1 MMKKIKIVFSLF
13 VSLLGMLFFVNTT
26 YASVNTDLQN
36 NLNNFAQND
45 ESADFTKAVVKGK
58 TITVTVDDS
67 YVEDP
72 VEELGRESF
81 MSDVFSQVKKIQK
94 GHGTKYT
101 LIIKDKKSGKLAKAN
116 YKGNGWVRNSNDHT
130 EKNEYDFN

>member
-1 MMKKIKIVFSLF
+1 MKKCKFILAIVAFSLGI
-13 VSLLGMLFFVNTT
+13 VLF
-26 YASVNTDLQN
+26 
-36 NLNNFAQND
+36 
-45 ESADFTKAVVKGK
+45 ESAASASTNSDLLNDLNSYAKNSTDSDFNKATVKGK

-72 VEELGRESF
+72 VEELGRESY
-81 MSDVFSQVKKIQK
+81 MTDVFKQVKKIQK
-94 GHGTKYT
+94 NHGTKYA

-116 YKGNGWVRNSNDHT
+116 YKGSGWVRNSNDKT

>member
-1 MMKKIKIVFSLF
+1 MKKRILLSTILTMILLF
-13 VSLLGMLFFVNTT
+13 VSPEAIS
-26 YASVNTDLQN
+26 ASKNSDLSSD
-36 NLNNFAQND
+36 LNNYAQND
-45 ESADFTKAVVKGK
+45 ENADFKKAVVKGK

-116 YKGNGWVRNSNDHT
+116 YKGNGWVRNSNNHT

>member
-1 MMKKIKIVFSLF
+1 MKKRILLSTILTVILLF
-13 VSLLGMLFFVNTT
+13 VSPEAIS
-26 YASVNTDLQN
+26 ASKNSDLSSD
-36 NLNNFAQND
+36 LNNYAQND
-45 ESADFTKAVVKGK
+45 ENADFKKAVVKGK

>member
-1 MMKKIKIVFSLF
+1 MKKFFLTIAVLTMTLIIP
-13 VSLLGMLFFVNTT
+13 VSVSASQNSDLASDLNN
-26 YASVNTDLQN
+26 YAKTNTD
-36 NLNNFAQND
+36 
-45 ESADFTKAVVKGK
+45 ADFTKATVKGK
-58 TITVTVDDS
+58 TIMVAVDDS

-94 GHGTKYT
+94 KHGTKYT

-116 YKGNGWVRNSNDHT
+116 YKGNGWVRNSNDKT
-130 EKNEYDFN
+130 ETNEYDFN

>member
-1 MMKKIKIVFSLF
+1 MKKRILLSTILTMILLF
-13 VSLLGMLFFVNTT
+13 VSPEAISASKNSDLL
-26 YASVNTDLQN
+26 SD
-36 NLNNFAQND
+36 LNNYAQND
-45 ESADFTKAVVKGK
+45 ENADFKKAVVKGK

-101 LIIKDKKSGKLAKAN
+101 LIIKVDCKI
-116 YKGNGWVRNSNDHT
+116 
-130 EKNEYDFN
+130 

>member
-1 MMKKIKIVFSLF
+1 MKKFFLTIAILTMTLIIP
-13 VSLLGMLFFVNTT
+13 VSVSASQNSDLASDLNN
-26 YASVNTDLQN
+26 YAKTNTD
-36 NLNNFAQND
+36 
-45 ESADFTKAVVKGK
+45 ADFTKATVKGK

-94 GHGTKYT
+94 KHGTKYT
-101 LIIKDKKSGKLAKAN
+101 LIVKDKKSGKLAKAN
-116 YKGNGWVRNSNDHT
+116 YKGSGWVRNSNDKT
-130 EKNEYDFN
+130 EINDYDFN

>member
-58 TITVTVDDS
+58 TITVTVDNS

-72 VEELGRESF
+72 VTEVGRESY
-81 MSDVFSQVKKIQK
+81 MSDAFSQVKKIQK
-94 GHGTKYT
+94 KHGTKYT
-101 LIIKDKKSGKLAKAN
+101 LIIKDKKSGKLAKSN
-116 YKGNGWVRNSNDHT
+116 YKGNGWVRNVNDKSET
-130 EKNEYDFN
+130 NEYDFS

>member
-1 MMKKIKIVFSLF
+1 MKKFFLTIAVLTMTLIIP
-13 VSLLGMLFFVNTT
+13 VSVGASQNSDLASDLNN
-26 YASVNTDLQN
+26 YAKTNTD
-36 NLNNFAQND
+36 
-45 ESADFTKAVVKGK
+45 ADFTKATVKGK

-94 GHGTKYT
+94 KHGTKYT
-101 LIIKDKKSGKLAKAN
+101 LIIKDKKSGKLAKAD
-116 YKGNGWVRNSNDHT
+116 YKGNGWVRNSNDKT
-130 EKNEYDFN
+130 ETNEYDFN

>member
-1 MMKKIKIVFSLF
+1 MKKFFLTIAILTMTLIIP
-13 VSLLGMLFFVNTT
+13 VSVSASQNSDLASDLNN
-26 YASVNTDLQN
+26 YAKTNTD
-36 NLNNFAQND
+36 
-45 ESADFTKAVVKGK
+45 ADFTKATVKGK

-94 GHGTKYT
+94 KHGTKYT
-101 LIIKDKKSGKLAKAN
+101 LIVKDKKSGKLAKAN
-116 YKGNGWVRNSNDHT
+116 YKGSGWVRNSNDKT
-130 EKNEYDFN
+130 KINDYDFN

>member
-1 MMKKIKIVFSLF
+1 MKKFFLTIAILTMTLIIP
-13 VSLLGMLFFVNTT
+13 VSVSASQNSDLASDLNN
-26 YASVNTDLQN
+26 YAKTNTD
-36 NLNNFAQND
+36 
-45 ESADFTKAVVKGK
+45 ADFTKATVKGK

-94 GHGTKYT
+94 KHGTKYT

-116 YKGNGWVRNSNDHT
+116 YKGNGWVRNSNDKT
-130 EKNEYDFN
+130 ETNEYDFN

>member
-1 MMKKIKIVFSLF
+1 MKKRILLSTILTVILLF
-13 VSLLGMLFFVNTT
+13 VSPEAIS
-26 YASVNTDLQN
+26 ASKNSDLSSD
-36 NLNNFAQND
+36 LNNYAQND
-45 ESADFTKAVVKGK
+45 ENADFKKAVVKGK

-81 MSDVFSQVKKIQK
+81 ISDVFSQVKKIQK

>member
-1 MMKKIKIVFSLF
+1 MKKRILLSTILTMILLF
-13 VSLLGMLFFVNTT
+13 VSPEAIS
-26 YASVNTDLQN
+26 ASKNSDLSSD
-36 NLNNFAQND
+36 LNNYAQND
-45 ESADFTKAVVKGK
+45 ENADFKKAVVKGK

-72 VEELGRESF
+72 VEEVGRESF
-81 MSDVFSQVKKIQK
+81 MSDVFSQVKNIQK
-94 GHGTKYT
+94 KHKTKYT

>member
-1 MMKKIKIVFSLF
+1 MKKFFLTIAVLTMTLIIP
-13 VSLLGMLFFVNTT
+13 VSVSASQNSDLASDLNN
-26 YASVNTDLQN
+26 YAKTNTD
-36 NLNNFAQND
+36 
-45 ESADFTKAVVKGK
+45 ADFTKATVKGK
-58 TITVTVDDS
+58 TIMVTVDDS

-94 GHGTKYT
+94 KHGTKYT

-116 YKGNGWVRNSNDHT
+116 YKGNGWVRNSNDKT
-130 EKNEYDFN
+130 ETNEYDFN

>member
-81 MSDVFSQVKKIQK
+81 MSDVFSQVKKFKKAMEQN
-94 GHGTKYT
+94 T
-101 LIIKDKKSGKLAKAN
+101 L
-116 YKGNGWVRNSNDHT
+116 
-130 EKNEYDFN
+130 

>member
-1 MMKKIKIVFSLF
+1 MKKRILLSTILTMILLF
-13 VSLLGMLFFVNTT
+13 VSPE
-26 YASVNTDLQN
+26 AISVSKNSDLSSD
-36 NLNNFAQND
+36 LNNYAQND
-45 ESADFTKAVVKGK
+45 ENADFKKAVVKGK

-116 YKGNGWVRNSNDHT
+116 YKGNGWVRNSNDKT

>member
-1 MMKKIKIVFSLF
+1 MKKFFLTIAVLTMALIIP
-13 VSLLGMLFFVNTT
+13 VSVSASQNSDLASDLNN
-26 YASVNTDLQN
+26 YAKTNTD
-36 NLNNFAQND
+36 
-45 ESADFTKAVVKGK
+45 ADFTKATVKGK

-94 GHGTKYT
+94 KHGTKYT
-101 LIIKDKKSGKLAKAN
+101 LIIKDEKSGKLAKAD
-116 YKGNGWVRNSNDHT
+116 YKGNGWVRNSNDKT
-130 EKNEYDFN
+130 ETNEYDFN

>member
-1 MMKKIKIVFSLF
+1 MKKFFLTIAILTMTLIIP
-13 VSLLGMLFFVNTT
+13 VSVSASQNSDLASDLNN
-26 YASVNTDLQN
+26 YAKTNTD
-36 NLNNFAQND
+36 
-45 ESADFTKAVVKGK
+45 ADFTKATVKGK

-94 GHGTKYT
+94 KHGTKYT
-101 LIIKDKKSGKLAKAN
+101 LIVKDKKSGKLAKAN
-116 YKGNGWVRNSNDHT
+116 YKVSGWVRNANDKT
-130 EKNEYDFN
+130 EIYDYDFN

>member
-1 MMKKIKIVFSLF
+1 MKKFFLTIAILTMTLIIP
-13 VSLLGMLFFVNTT
+13 VSVSASQNSDLASDLNN
-26 YASVNTDLQN
+26 YAKTNTD
-36 NLNNFAQND
+36 
-45 ESADFTKAVVKGK
+45 ADFTKATVKGK

-94 GHGTKYT
+94 KHGTKYT
-101 LIIKDKKSGKLAKAN
+101 LIVKDKKSGKLAKAN
-116 YKGNGWVRNSNDHT
+116 YKGNGWVRNSNDKT
-130 EKNEYDFN
+130 ETNEYDFN

>member
-1 MMKKIKIVFSLF
+1 MKKFFLTIAILTMTLIIP
-13 VSLLGMLFFVNTT
+13 VSVSASQNSDLASDLNN
-26 YASVNTDLQN
+26 YAKTNTD
-36 NLNNFAQND
+36 
-45 ESADFTKAVVKGK
+45 ADFTKATVKGK

-94 GHGTKYT
+94 KHGTKYT
-101 LIIKDKKSGKLAKAN
+101 LIIKDKKSGKLAKAD
-116 YKGNGWVRNSNDHT
+116 YKGNGWVRNSNDKT
-130 EKNEYDFN
+130 ETNEYDFN

>member
-1 MMKKIKIVFSLF
+1 MKKRILLSTILTMILLF
-13 VSLLGMLFFVNTT
+13 VSPEAIS
-26 YASVNTDLQN
+26 ASKNSDLSSD
-36 NLNNFAQND
+36 LNNYAQND
-45 ESADFTKAVVKGK
+45 ENADFKKAVVKGK